1 MLRVLRRQI
10 LVLLC
15 SKPVA
20 CPARQERP
28 KTVRAN
34 GRDDRQTMTTLLQ
47 FVRQDMSASG
57 GTVANA
63 MRSQRQMYIYK

>member
-1 MLRVLRRQI
+1 
-10 LVLLC
+10 
-15 SKPVA
+15 
-20 CPARQERP
+20 
-28 KTVRAN
+28 
-34 GRDDRQTMTTLLQ
+34 MTTLLQ